1 MQFNSTFSALSGKL
15 GGTVATHG
23 RIGGQLRAGTM
34 RTQPRSVNQQANRR
48 LLPALAS
55 AWRQLTPAQKAGWA
69 GLALQTDSHDR
80 LGQRH
85 HPSAYTLFLSCNRN
99 LQSIGVTAIVA
110 DAPNK
115 PSLPAITHFTAS
127 AVYDPLASTPT
138 LAGFAL
144 NYQLTATTL
153 AQALLKVTPAVSI
166 GRGNIRP
173 SEYRPLQ
180 TFPALIAQDFNV
192 YTLWQNL
199 FGNFPASGQI
209 GFMLKLIDPASGFAA
224 PAVTAYTTFAQ
235 AAQPIQPR
243 SSISIYVNPD
253 LVAFAPIGEIDVGSD
268 IVAIQKP

>member
-1 MQFNSTFSALSGKL
+1 MQFNSTFSALSGQL
-15 GGTVATHG
+15 GGTVASHG

-34 RTQPRSVNQQANRR
+34 RTQPRSVSQQANRR

-55 AWRQLTPAQKAGWA
+55 AWRQLTPSQMARWT
-69 GLALQTDSHDR
+69 GLATQTVTHDR
-80 LGQRH
+80 LGQVH

-99 LQSIGVTAIVA
+99 LQSIGVTAILA

-127 AVYDPLASTPT
+127 AVYAPLASTPT
-138 LAGFAL
+138 LTGFAL
-144 NYQLTATTL
+144 DYQLTATTL

-173 SEYRPLQ
+173 SEYRLLQ

-209 GFMLKLIDPASGFAA
+209 GFMLKLIDPASGFDGL
-224 PAVTAYTTFAQ
+224 PVTAFATFSQ
-235 AAQPIQPR
+235 ATPPIQPHGT
-243 SSISIYVNPD
+243 IGIYVNPD
-253 LVAFAPIGEIDVGSD
+253 LVSFAPYSEIDVGPD
-268 IVAIQKP
+268 VVAVSLE